1 MFAKRLDSPI
11 RLSKKYNTREEN
23 SLAEQTSQPG

>member
-11 RLSKKYNTREEN
+11 GLSKKYNTREEN
-23 SLAEQTSQPG
+23 SPAEQPPQPG